1 MDEMAG
7 RLPIEIIADQRDG
20 RALSPSDIE
29 SVVQGLISGSW
40 SDSQVAAWAMA
51 VVLRGMDVAQRRSLT
66 MAMARSG
73 RVLSWSDKPGLHG
86 PILDKHSTG
95 GVGDKVSLVLAPLVA
110 ACGGVVPMI
119 SGRGLAH
126 TGGTLDKL
134 EALPNYNAYPTE
146 AQLLSALQQAG
157 CAIIGASEDLAPA
170 DRRLYA
176 IRDVTA
182 TVESVSLVTSSI
194 LSKKLAAG
202 LQALV
207 MDVKVGSGS
216 FTPTLAQAQELAQSL
231 VSVAASAGLPTRALI
246 TDMNQVLGHT
256 VGHAL
261 EVQEALDVLM
271 NRPCDERFRTLCLQL
286 SAHLLHLGG
295 LQADVQAAERA
306 LDRALKSGAAAERF
320 ARMVAA
326 LGGPSDVLKDARLSQ
341 APVCI
346 PVPAPFRARVV
357 GLDVKALGLAVMHLG
372 GGRMKAGQPIDPV
385 VGLTQVQGLGCSVG
399 SGQPLAL
406 VQARTQGQAEDAVAR
421 IQAAFELAEEGSERA
436 QAMEVPPLVHEV
448 VYEQKAQP

>member
-146 AQLLSALQQAG
+146 ALS
-157 CAIIGASEDLAPA
+157 
-170 DRRLYA
+170 
-176 IRDVTA
+176 
-182 TVESVSLVTSSI
+182 
-194 LSKKLAAG
+194 
-202 LQALV
+202 
-207 MDVKVGSGS
+207 
-216 FTPTLAQAQELAQSL
+216 
-231 VSVAASAGLPTRALI
+231 LI
-246 TDMNQVLGHT
+246 H
-256 VGHAL
+256 
-261 EVQEALDVLM
+261 
-271 NRPCDERFRTLCLQL
+271 
-286 SAHLLHLGG
+286 
-295 LQADVQAAERA
+295 
-306 LDRALKSGAAAERF
+306 
-320 ARMVAA
+320 
-326 LGGPSDVLKDARLSQ
+326 
-341 APVCI
+341 I
-346 PVPAPFRARVV
+346 
-357 GLDVKALGLAVMHLG
+357 
-372 GGRMKAGQPIDPV
+372 
-385 VGLTQVQGLGCSVG
+385 
-399 SGQPLAL
+399 
-406 VQARTQGQAEDAVAR
+406 
-421 IQAAFELAEEGSERA
+421 
-436 QAMEVPPLVHEV
+436 
-448 VYEQKAQP
+448 